1 MADAKTVHIGENSP
15 EFVAY
20 RLMKDIRAAG
30 DRQAISADAFL
41 DLYAECLS
49 TVTNPHPRSEKYKKS
64 QPR

>member
-1 MADAKTVHIGENSP
+1 VMLRKARDAC
-15 EFVAY
+15 
-20 RLMKDIRAAG
+20 AAG